1 MCDLTWSPAQAH
13 LLTWAFPGA
22 FVYLWELVSFLL
34 GLLHF
39 GDLVSL
45 LSLPFKAGGSGLV
58 YSDILVR
65 LSLFEST
72 FHITS
77 LSKRGMIWCEEY
89 LMVLIK
95 AGHGHQALGSIIHGE
110 LSLVF
115 ITSTQR
121 VGIVPETLGGLRT
134 RL

>member
-13 LLTWAFPGA
+13 LLTWAFPGPLFTLGSWYLFSWPVA
-22 FVYLWELVSFLL
+22 FWRFSFPSV
-34 GLLHF
+34 F
-39 GDLVSL
+39 TIQSW
-45 LSLPFKAGGSGLV
+45 GSGLV
-58 YSDILVR
+58 YSDVLAR
-65 LSLFEST
+65 LYLFEST
-72 FHITS
+72 FHVRS

-89 LMVLIK
+89 LMVPIK

-121 VGIVPETLGGLRT
+121 VGIVTETLGGLRT